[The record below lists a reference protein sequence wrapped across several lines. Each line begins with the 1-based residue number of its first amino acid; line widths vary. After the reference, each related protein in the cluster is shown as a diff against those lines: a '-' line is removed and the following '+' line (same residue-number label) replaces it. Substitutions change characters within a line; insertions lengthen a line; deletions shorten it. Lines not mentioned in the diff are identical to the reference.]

1 METIISY
8 FIESL
13 FCGALFYLMY
23 ALLVSGKSSYSF
35 QRVYLLISSI
45 FTLIFPLI
53 SIPVNSALNFS
64 LTLPEITIVGKGVAV
79 AETEKIAETGS
90 FPLAEVLYFSIMTI
104 FMLFFVLQLIGILY
118 TYLRGE
124 KSRRGEIVIVSDKR
138 ISSPFS
144 FFNIVFLR
152 DEEDQL
158 ERECVITH
166 EKAHVRRGHSF
177 DIMLISVI
185 NTIQWFNPFIYLI
198 KKSLVSVQE
207 YQADKDVIMSG
218 YTIRYYQNLVL
229 YSQFGISPL
238 VANSLNNSLTIK
250 RLRKMENLNEK
261 RNRAIL
267 FISVILMVTSLFFVV
282 SCKTNKGTGEVLSA
296 DTLKTAIQK
305 ADTTPVS
312 VQAEPVVQTA
322 AKPVAKPV
330 AEKTVN
336 SLVVT
341 GKKPVKKAAKSA
353 EKVYDEVEI
362 VEDAS
367 PVAKK
372 EIIEGE
378 EIPFTIV
385 EVKPT
390 FMGGDEQTFTK
401 WVFDRLQYPEAAKN
415 DGIQGRVILQ
425 FLVTETGKVTN
436 VKVVRGIHLSLDQEA
451 VRVVALSP
459 DWTPGK
465 QKGKNIAVRYT
476 FPVIFQLR

>member
-1 METIISY
+1 MESIISY
-8 FIESL
+8 LIESL
-13 FCGALFYLMY
+13 LCGAFFYLMF

-45 FTLIFPLI
+45 CTLAFPLI

-64 LTLPEITIVGKGVAV
+64 ITLPEITIVGKGVAG
-79 AETEKIAETGS
+79 ADIIAETSS
-90 FPLAEVLYFSIMTI
+90 FPLVEVVYFSILS
-104 FMLFFVLQLIGILY
+104 LFLLYFVLQLLRISYMY
-118 TYLRGE
+118 TRGE
-124 KSRRGEIVIVSDKR
+124 KSRRGEIVIVSNKR
-138 ISSPFS
+138 IISPFS

-152 DEEDQL
+152 DEGDQL

-177 DIMLISVI
+177 DIMLISII

-218 YTIRYYQNLVL
+218 YAIRYYQNLVL

-267 FISVILMVTSLFFVV
+267 FISVILMVSTLFVVV
-282 SCKTNKGTGEVLSA
+282 SCKTNKGTGEVSSA
-296 DTLKTAIQK
+296 DTLKSAIQK
-305 ADTTPVS
+305 ADTTPVTMQAETAAQP
-312 VQAEPVVQTA
+312 VAEPV
-322 AKPVAKPV
+322 AKKLVNTSIVA
-330 AEKTVN
+330 
-336 SLVVT
+336 
-341 GKKPVKKAAKSA
+341 GKKPVKKAASKSA
-353 EKVYDEVEI
+353 EEAYDVIEI
-362 VEDAS
+362 VDDANEE
-367 PVAKK
+367 KLEK
-372 EIIEGE
+372 E

-390 FMGGDEQTFTK
+390 FMGGNENTFTK
-401 WVFDRLQYPEAAKN
+401 WVLDRLQYPEAAKN

-425 FLVTETGKVTN
+425 FLLTEKGNVTD
-436 VKVVRGIHLSLDQEA
+436 VKVVRGVHPLLDQEA
-451 VRVVALSP
+451 MRVVATSP
-459 DWTPGK
+459 NWSPGK
-465 QKGKNIAVRYT
+465 QKGKNVAVRYT